1 MQTEKIQ
8 QVIGKA
14 REFLGTPY
22 LWGGN
27 NSAGIDCSGL
37 MLQAFQAIGHD
48 VPRVAGDQ
56 QKIGQYVE
64 IDELVAGDLIFFTD
78 KPGNTKITHVGM
90 VTSTD
95 YDKNV
100 VNFIHASSSPKGV
113 MEANAL
119 ADWWQ
124 ELYVGATRPAVFV

>member
-1 MQTEKIQ
+1 MQAQKIQ
-8 QVIGKA
+8 QVIAKA
-14 REFLGTPY
+14 REFLGSPY

-27 NSAGIDCSGL
+27 TKEGIDCSGL

-56 QKIGQYVE
+56 QKIGKYVE
-64 IDELVAGDLIFFTD
+64 IDELIAGDLIFFTN
-78 KPGNTKITHVGM
+78 KAGNTQITHVGM

-95 YDKNV
+95 YDKDIV
-100 VNFIHASSSPKGV
+100 SFIHASSSPKGV

-124 ELYVGATRPAVFV
+124 ELYVGATRPDVFV